1 MKKTIAI
8 LGDKKGSFSEV
19 IKVLIKQDL
28 RLLFVSEDEETKI
41 GISRQLKFQDATAEI
56 EFLSCERDGCWE
68 ADMIVLVNPDTSLVA
83 HVKKI
88 KEVATQKIVLVPS
101 EGKKIKDEPDLREL
115 LPWSKVVEI
124 NFDSIEKKISFCS
137 KDAQAKAEVERLF
150 EASGHVLK

>member
-8 LGDKKGSFSEV
+8 LGNKKGSFSEV

-41 GISRQLKFQDATAEI
+41 GIGRQQKFQDATAEI

-68 ADMIVLVNPDTSLVA
+68 ADMIVLVNPDTCLVA

-124 NFDSIEKKISFCS
+124 NFDSIERKISFCS